1 MPNEKY
7 SFNFT
12 IDEVKEINR
21 ALTNHKKLIAF
32 QILYLFI
39 FMLLIVF
46 SILFF
51 YFTEIFLGMLLI
63 YTIFITAA
71 YFRTKTSL
79 KANMARIAGNTYQYE
94 FYEDEIL
101 VNVEDAIST
110 RTVHIKYT
118 DITNTKNCKTLL
130 AFQYANQYYFLRKA
144 DLIENAKITTI

>member
-12 IDEVKEINR
+12 VDEVKGMNK

-39 FMLLIVF
+39 FILLIVF

-51 YFTEIFLGMLLI
+51 YFTEIFLGMLLV

-71 YFRTKTSL
+71 YFRTKKAL
-79 KANMARIAGNTYQYE
+79 KVNMTRIVSNTYQYE
-94 FYEDEIL
+94 FFEDEIL
-101 VNVEDAIST
+101 VNVVDAIST
-110 RTVHIKYT
+110 RIVHIKYT
-118 DITNTKNCKTLL
+118 DITSVKNCKTLY
-130 AFQYANQYYFLRKA
+130 AIEYANQYYFLRKA
-144 DLIENAKITTI
+144 DLIENAKITTL